1 MNFKGSDNMSN
12 PISLINVEMKVMVK
26 VTEIALESKVRRRIM
41 DMGIVKGTSLVVT
54 GKAPMGDPIE
64 LQVRGYTLSLRKSE
78 AKDIMV
84 ELV

>member
-1 MNFKGSDNMSN
+1 MTKL
-12 PISLINVEMKVMVK
+12 ISLSEVELKTRVK
-26 VTEIALESKVRRRIM
+26 VAEIALESKVRRRIM
-41 DMGIVKGTSLVVT
+41 DMGIVKGTEIVVT

-64 LQVRGYTLSLRKSE
+64 LQVRGYALSLRKSE

>member
-1 MNFKGSDNMSN
+1 
-12 PISLINVEMKVMVK
+12 MKTKVK
-26 VTEIALESKVRRRIM
+26 VIEIALESKVRRRIM
-41 DMGIVKGTSLVVT
+41 DMGIVKGTEIIVT

-64 LQVRGYTLSLRKSE
+64 LQVRGYALSLRKSE

>member
-1 MNFKGSDNMSN
+1 MENQ
-12 PISLINVEMKVMVK
+12 ISLIDVEMKVKVK

-41 DMGIVKGTSLVVT
+41 DMGIVKGTTLVVS

-64 LQVRGYTLSLRKSE
+64 LQVRGYTLSLRKNE

-84 ELV
+84 ELI

>member
-1 MNFKGSDNMSN
+1 MTNQ
-12 PISLINVEMKVMVK
+12 ISLIEVELKTRVK
-26 VTEIALESKVRRRIM
+26 VVEISLASKVRRRIM
-41 DMGIVKGTSLVVT
+41 DMGIVKGTELVVI

-64 LQVRGYTLSLRKSE
+64 LQVRGYALSLRKNE

>member
-1 MNFKGSDNMSN
+1 MRSDNLKN
-12 PISLINVEMKVMVK
+12 LISLIEVEMKTKVK
-26 VTEIALESKVRRRIM
+26 VIEIALESKVRRRIM
-41 DMGIVKGTSLVVT
+41 DMGIVKGTEIIVT

-64 LQVRGYTLSLRKSE
+64 LQVRGYALSLRKSE

>member
-1 MNFKGSDNMSN
+1 MENQI
-12 PISLINVEMKVMVK
+12 PLIDVEMKVKVK

-41 DMGIVKGTSLVVT
+41 DMGIVKGTTLVVT

-78 AKDIMV
+78 AKDIIV
-84 ELV
+84 QYFSSELI

>member
-1 MNFKGSDNMSN
+1 MTKQT
-12 PISLINVEMKVMVK
+12 SLIDVEMKVKVR

-54 GKAPMGDPIE
+54 GRAPMGDPIE
-64 LQVRGYTLSLRKSE
+64 LQVRGYTLSLRKNE

>member
-1 MNFKGSDNMSN
+1 MGNQI
-12 PISLINVEMKVMVK
+12 PLIDAEMKVKVK

-41 DMGIVKGTSLVVT
+41 DMGIVKGTTLVVT

-84 ELV
+84 ELI

>member
-1 MNFKGSDNMSN
+1 MTNQ
-12 PISLINVEMKVMVK
+12 ISLIEVELKTRVK
-26 VTEIALESKVRRRIM
+26 VVEISLASKVRRRIM
-41 DMGIVKGTSLVVT
+41 DMGIVKNTELVVT

-64 LQVRGYTLSLRKSE
+64 LQVRGYTLSLRKNE

>member
-1 MNFKGSDNMSN
+1 MTKQ
-12 PISLINVEMKVMVK
+12 ISLVEVEMKTKVK
-26 VTEIALESKVRRRIM
+26 VLEISLESKVRRRIM
-41 DMGIVKGTSLVVT
+41 DMGIVKGTQLIVT

-64 LQVRGYTLSLRKSE
+64 LQVRGYTLSLRKNE

>member
-1 MNFKGSDNMSN
+1 MTKQ
-12 PISLINVEMKVMVK
+12 ISLSDVEMKTRVK
-26 VTEIALESKVRRRIM
+26 VAEITLESKVRRRIM
-41 DMGIVKGTSLVVT
+41 DMGIVKGTEVIVI

-64 LQVRGYTLSLRKSE
+64 LQVRGYVLSLRKSE

>member
-1 MNFKGSDNMSN
+1 MTNQ
-12 PISLINVEMKVMVK
+12 ISLIEIELKTRVRVVE
-26 VTEIALESKVRRRIM
+26 ISLASKVRRRIM
-41 DMGIVKGTSLVVT
+41 DMGIVKGTEIVVI

-64 LQVRGYTLSLRKSE
+64 LQVRGYALSLRKNE

>member
-1 MNFKGSDNMSN
+1 MTNQV
-12 PISLINVEMKVMVK
+12 SLIDVEMKAK
-26 VTEIALESKVRRRIM
+26 VRVVDIALESKVRRRIM
-41 DMGIVKGTSLVVT
+41 DMGIVKNTELIVT

-64 LQVRGYTLSLRKSE
+64 LLVRGYTLSLRKSE

>member
-1 MNFKGSDNMSN
+1 MTKQ
-12 PISLINVEMKVMVK
+12 ISLNEVEMKTRVK
-26 VTEIALESKVRRRIM
+26 VAEIALESKVRRRIM
-41 DMGIVKGTSLVVT
+41 DMGIVKGTEIVVT

-64 LQVRGYTLSLRKSE
+64 LQVRGYALSLRKSE

>member
-1 MNFKGSDNMSN
+1 MTNQ
-12 PISLINVEMKVMVK
+12 ISLIEVELKTKVK
-26 VTEIALESKVRRRIM
+26 VVEISLASKVRRRIM
-41 DMGIVKGTSLVVT
+41 DMGIVKGTQIVVI

-64 LQVRGYTLSLRKSE
+64 LQVRGYALSLRKNE

>member
-1 MNFKGSDNMSN
+1 MTEQ
-12 PISLINVEMKVMVK
+12 ISLIEVEMKTRVK
-26 VTEIALESKVRRRIM
+26 VVEIALESKVRRRIM
-41 DMGIVKGTSLVVT
+41 DMGIVKGTEIVVT

-64 LQVRGYTLSLRKSE
+64 LQVRGYALSLRKSE